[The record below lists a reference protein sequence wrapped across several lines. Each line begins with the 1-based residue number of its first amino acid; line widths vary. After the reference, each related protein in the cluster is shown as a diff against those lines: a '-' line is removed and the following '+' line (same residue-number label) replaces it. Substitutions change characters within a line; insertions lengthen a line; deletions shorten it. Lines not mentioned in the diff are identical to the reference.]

1 MNTQLLDLAIA
12 FVVTAA
18 AMLAGL
24 LVARADRRAYWRWP
38 VYATMVLMLGVVSWS
53 FLRKHLLPAEWAI
66 TRPGLLYYGALALY
80 AFLGL
85 GLGILLGRLTRRKTP
100 SDDPFRERT

>member
-1 MNTQLLDLAIA
+1 M
-12 FVVTAA
+12 
-18 AMLAGL
+18 
-24 LVARADRRAYWRWP
+24 
-38 VYATMVLMLGVVSWS
+38 
-53 FLRKHLLPAEWAI
+53 PAEWAL
-66 TRPGLLYYGALALY
+66 TRPGLLYYGALTLY